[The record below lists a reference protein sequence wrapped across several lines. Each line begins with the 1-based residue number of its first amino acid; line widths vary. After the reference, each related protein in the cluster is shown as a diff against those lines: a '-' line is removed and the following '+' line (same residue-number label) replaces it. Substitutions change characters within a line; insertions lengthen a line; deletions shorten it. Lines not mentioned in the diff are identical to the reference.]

1 MKTILS
7 ILNGGQGSPKV
18 TIRHLGLC
26 LVYGLG
32 LFVVLL
38 QLRSLL

>member
-1 MKTILS
+1 MKTLLS
-7 ILNGGQGSPKV
+7 ILNGGADAPKV
-18 TIRHLGLC
+18 SIRHLGLGV
-26 LVYGLG
+26 VYALG